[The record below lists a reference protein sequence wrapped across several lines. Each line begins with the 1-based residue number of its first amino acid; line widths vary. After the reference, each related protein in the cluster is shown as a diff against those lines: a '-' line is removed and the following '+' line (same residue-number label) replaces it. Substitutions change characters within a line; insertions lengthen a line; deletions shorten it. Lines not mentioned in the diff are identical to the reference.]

1 MKLIRIN
8 DTAKAVAWNYILEY
22 RPKPPRRDIVQ
33 KLREELLGYA
43 IEGNRVPVR
52 FNLEKAVGEVR
63 WQIKRG
69 LFGRPKK
76 KIKKRLAKLVG
87 IG

>member
-8 DTAKAVAWNYILEY
+8 DTAKEVAWNYILEY
-22 RPKPPRRDIVQ
+22 RPKPPRSDIVQ
-33 KLREELLGYA
+33 RLREELLGQA
-43 IEGNRVPVR
+43 VLGNRVPIR
-52 FNLEKAVGEVR
+52 FNLGKAVGEVR

-76 KIKKRLAKLVG
+76 R
-87 IG
+87 

>member
-8 DTAKAVAWNYILEY
+8 DTAKEVAWNYILEY
-22 RPKPPRRDIVQ
+22 RPKPPRQDIVQ
-33 KLREELLGYA
+33 RLREELLGQA
-43 IEGNRVPVR
+43 VLGNRVPIR
-52 FNLEKAVGEVR
+52 FNLRKAVGEVR

-76 KIKKRLAKLVG
+76 R
-87 IG
+87 

>member
-1 MKLIRIN
+1 VKLIRIN

-22 RPKPPRRDIVQ
+22 RPKPPRQDIVQ
-33 KLREELLGYA
+33 RIWQELLEHA
-43 IEGNRVPVR
+43 KEGNRVPVR

-76 KIKKRLAKLVG
+76 R
-87 IG
+87 

>member
-8 DTAKAVAWNYILEY
+8 DTAREVAWNYILEY

-33 KLREELLGYA
+33 RLREELLGQVVL
-43 IEGNRVPVR
+43 GNRIP
-52 FNLEKAVGEVR
+52 FKFDLEKAIREVR
-63 WQIKRG
+63 WQIKKS

-76 KIKKRLAKLVG
+76 R
-87 IG
+87 